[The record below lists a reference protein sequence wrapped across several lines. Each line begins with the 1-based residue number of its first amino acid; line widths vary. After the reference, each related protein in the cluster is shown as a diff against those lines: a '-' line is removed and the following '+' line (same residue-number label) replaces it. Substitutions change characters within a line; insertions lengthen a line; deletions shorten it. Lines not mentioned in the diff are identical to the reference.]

1 MARGRGRGSAG
12 RVGKSSGRGNSAI
25 PPKMPT
31 VPIPTTISPQQ
42 GGTSSNIGGLDRT
55 NQVQILGPSS
65 TPPVQM
71 PNHNNIPTIVESS
84 PITPNESNQIGEGAS
99 TQSST
104 IGEGESNN
112 RGQRRTIVTLTP
124 TGLEPSSTCSTF
136 IAKSFKN
143 ELDPNGI
150 NWKGVL
156 QPVKDFYFGEF
167 KKEFYWDSSTNENAV
182 KRQWEIKA
190 SLRYRY
196 FISRIK
202 KNGTNL
208 GYVTDIVWEN
218 WMRLWQAPE
227 NVAKLETNKKNR
239 RGGKEVTVGT
249 HTGGSISIG
258 EHCNKLA
265 IENGRDPTPSEL
277 HLHVHT
283 HDHDGKSFVDE
294 RARIVH
300 ERYEEILRDKI
311 ESESDIDQRDAYYQA
326 AGGEKKR
333 RIYGLGTQAK
343 SYYRPNLCISSQ
355 FDASSSIPPSA
366 SQSAPMENMD
376 EFVKKLIPTLTDHM
390 IPILLE
396 CIQGVT
402 SLPSHQSADTPIGD
416 ASSTTPMV
424 PNKVVSDD
432 DNISSP

>member
-1 MARGRGRGSAG
+1 MARGRGRDSAG
-12 RVGKSSGRGNSAI
+12 CVGKSSGRGNSAI

-31 VPIPTTISPQQ
+31 VPILTTVSPQQ
-42 GGTSSNIGGLDRT
+42 GGTSSNIGGLDPT
-55 NQVQILGPSS
+55 NQFQILGPSS

-112 RGQRRTIVTLTP
+112 RGQRRTVVTLTP

-190 SLRYRY
+190 SLRYRD
-196 FISRIK
+196 FISKIK
-202 KNGTNL
+202 KNGTNP
-208 GYVTDIVWEN
+208 GYVTDIVWKN

-227 NVAKLETNKKNR
+227 NVAKSETNKKNR
-239 RGGKEVTVGT
+239 RGGREAVVGA

-258 EHCNKLA
+258 EHRKKL
-265 IENGRDPTPSEL
+265 
-277 HLHVHT
+277 
-283 HDHDGKSFVDE
+283 
-294 RARIVH
+294 
-300 ERYEEILRDKI
+300 ERYEEILHEKI
-311 ESESDIDQRDAYYQA
+311 ESESDIDQRDTYYQA
-326 AGGEKKR
+326 ACGENKR

-343 SYYRPNLCISSQ
+343 SYYGPNLCISSQ
-355 FDASSSIPPSA
+355 FDASSSIPPFV
-366 SQSAPMENMD
+366 SQFAPMENMD
-376 EFVKKLIPTLTDHM
+376 EFVKKLIPTMTDHM

-396 CIQGVT
+396 RIQGVT
-402 SLPSHQSADTPIGD
+402 SLPSHQSVDTPIGD
-416 ASSTTPMV
+416 ASSATHMM

-432 DNISSP
+432 DHISSP